1 LTTSPGDGSPIG
13 WERNGDGV
21 VVLTLGGGERGAD
34 AAYAAGIAS
43 AVDRLEAERET
54 LSGVVITSAGAGFFG
69 DCDSSAVLGYRR
81 EDAPRL
87 ARELQGVGVSLRR
100 LETLGR
106 PVVALL
112 GGDATGDGLALA
124 LAAHHRIAVDDPAI
138 TIAMAQVRLGLM
150 PGHGG
155 LVRSVRML
163 GIASALSH
171 VLLQGTRHT
180 PQSAAELG
188 LIDELV
194 TAPGDLL
201 GAAHAW
207 IAANPDA
214 AQPWDRRGFRLPGGA
229 PSSPQLATFLPA
241 FPANLRK
248 QLKGANYPAPR
259 NIMCAAVEGTQLDF
273 DGAMAVETRYQ
284 VDLLTS
290 QIAKNMVQAFH
301 IDVPRAA
308 RATDGPGSEATR
320 VSHLGIL
327 GAGMMGSAIAYV
339 AAAAGIEVTLK
350 DVSLE
355 TAAQGKTYAAGLL
368 AGAVSRGR
376 STEEQAEAVLA
387 RITPTADVGALSGAE
402 IVIEAVFEDADVKA
416 QALGELRSTLAAAA
430 LVASN
435 TSTLPIT
442 GLASHVARPEDF
454 IGLHFFSPVEKMP
467 LLEIIKGRQT
477 SATTVLR
484 ALDFARQLG
493 KTPIVVNDSRGFF
506 TSRVIM
512 TFINEA
518 MAMVLEG
525 VPAASI
531 EQAASQA
538 GYPTPALALSD
549 ELNLKLLR
557 KIRNQYKAA
566 AANEGRSW
574 DVRPS
579 EALIDIMLDRHQRPG
594 RLEGAGF
601 YDYSDGKRL
610 RLWGGLAAL
619 GPAAGAVPS
628 LGDLSERL
636 LFIEAIEA
644 VRCLDESVIESAGD
658 GNVGSILGIGYPAWT
673 GGVLQYIN
681 GYSDGPRGFVARCGV
696 LAATY
701 GDRFAAPSS
710 LVELAARDG
719 RFGEP

>member
-1 LTTSPGDGSPIG
+1 
-13 WERNGDGV
+13 
-21 VVLTLGGGERGAD
+21 
-34 AAYAAGIAS
+34 
-43 AVDRLEAERET
+43 
-54 LSGVVITSAGAGFFG
+54 
-69 DCDSSAVLGYRR
+69 
-81 EDAPRL
+81 
-87 ARELQGVGVSLRR
+87 
-100 LETLGR
+100 
-106 PVVALL
+106 
-112 GGDATGDGLALA
+112 
-124 LAAHHRIAVDDPAI
+124 
-138 TIAMAQVRLGLM
+138 
-150 PGHGG
+150 
-155 LVRSVRML
+155 
-163 GIASALSH
+163 
-171 VLLQGTRHT
+171 
-180 PQSAAELG
+180 
-188 LIDELV
+188 
-194 TAPGDLL
+194 
-201 GAAHAW
+201 
-207 IAANPDA
+207 
-214 AQPWDRRGFRLPGGA
+214 
-229 PSSPQLATFLPA
+229 
-241 FPANLRK
+241 
-248 QLKGANYPAPR
+248 
-259 NIMCAAVEGTQLDF
+259 
-273 DGAMAVETRYQ
+273 
-284 VDLLTS
+284 
-290 QIAKNMVQAFH
+290 
-301 IDVPRAA
+301 
-308 RATDGPGSEATR
+308 
-320 VSHLGIL
+320 
-327 GAGMMGSAIAYV
+327 
-339 AAAAGIEVTLK
+339 
-350 DVSLE
+350 
-355 TAAQGKTYAAGLL
+355 
-368 AGAVSRGR
+368 
-376 STEEQAEAVLA
+376 
-387 RITPTADVGALSGAE
+387 
-402 IVIEAVFEDADVKA
+402 
-416 QALGELRSTLAAAA
+416 
-430 LVASN
+430 
-435 TSTLPIT
+435 
-442 GLASHVARPEDF
+442 
-454 IGLHFFSPVEKMP
+454 MP

-658 GNVGSILGIGYPAWT
+658 GNVGSILGIG
-673 GGVLQYIN
+673 
-681 GYSDGPRGFVARCGV
+681 CGV